1 MKVVNSSK
9 FTFIGLNIELK
20 SIKIFFRINNFF
32 NSLKLKG
39 ISAPFWFRDV
49 FVNTIGY
56 RESEKAL
63 QLGLLY
69 SPEEALKIKLIDEIC
84 APQDLLAKAEQQ
96 MIAWSKI
103 PSN

>member
-1 MKVVNSSK
+1 MNDIKVANSSK
-9 FTFIGLNIELK
+9 FTFIGLNLELINTK
-20 SIKIFFRINNFF
+20 KINFF